1 MIWQQL
7 PQFIVSGITS
17 GSIYALIALGFCII
31 HNATG
36 IVNFAQGEFVM
47 LGGLTV
53 ISLNQ
58 SFHIPLLIAF
68 PLTILLVMGVGA
80 LLEFGPIRHSKSKE
94 ILILV
99 MITIGASIFIRGFSP
114 MIWGKMARTLPPFSG
129 DNPILVLNAAIMPQ
143 TLWILG
149 ISFVVLL
156 CLHLFFLKTVTGRA
170 MRAVADN
177 RLGAALTGINVDR
190 IVMLSFVLA
199 AALGATAGIII
210 TPITATS
217 YDSGVML
224 GLKGF
229 SGAVLGGYGNF
240 SGAILGGLLLGILE
254 SLGAGF
260 ISSEYKDAIAF
271 FVLLLVLFWK
281 PSGLLGKGEIRKV

>member
-47 LGGLTV
+47 LGGLTI

-58 SFHIPLLIAF
+58 TFHVPLVVAF
-68 PLTILLVMGVGA
+68 PLTILFVMGIGA
-80 LLEFGPIRHSKSKE
+80 LLEFGPIRHSKSKD

-129 DNPILVLNAAIMPQ
+129 DTPILVLNAAIMPQ

-156 CLHLFFLKTVTGRA
+156 CLHLFFLKTPTGRA

-177 RLGAALTGINVDR
+177 RMGAALTGINVDK
-190 IVMLSFVLA
+190 IVLLSFVFA
-199 AALGATAGIII
+199 AALGATAGVII

-240 SGAILGGLLLGILE
+240 AGAILGGLLLGVLE
-254 SLGAGF
+254 SLEAGF
-260 ISSEYKDAIAF
+260 ISSEYKHAIAF
-271 FVLLLVLFWK
+271 LILLLVLFWK